1 MGSESVEAK
10 NKSRISEE
18 DFNPSR
24 EDLNPNFRKLQT
36 GQTKEADSKPYG
48 QDLNLDSRE
57 YAQSLES
64 NTYGWN

>member
-18 DFNPSR
+18 DSNPSR

-48 QDLNLDSRE
+48 
-57 YAQSLES
+57 
-64 NTYGWN
+64 